1 MTTTGPVPVRPLLAP
16 VDEESAPMEDDEGG
30 EDESMQ
36 GGGRR
41 REETQVQEERE
52 PALEPGYRSWFTHC
66 VRGRGGMIP
75 TGQEEEGENQGII
88 HTSQLTTDS
97 SRRTTLMIR
106 QIREVTRSSQELRR
120 SVGSLWRC
128 SSGKGQ

>member
-1 MTTTGPVPVRPLLAP
+1 
-16 VDEESAPMEDDEGG
+16 MEDDEGG

-36 GGGRR
+36 EGAEEGRR
-41 REETQVQEERE
+41 PKFRKSENQPSSQEVQEHMKTHI
-52 PALEPGYRSWFTHC
+52 PYRSWFTHC

-106 QIREVTRSSQELRR
+106 QIREVTLSSQELRR
-120 SVGSLWRC
+120 SVGSLWRY
-128 SSGKGQ
+128 SSGKGL